1 MNYRVEF
8 HPKAAKEF
16 LKLDGRVKKL
26 VARQI
31 AKLEKKPAIGQL
43 LGNKQGLDLTSCRKL
58 YVDNK
63 RFRIVYEVIDQQVVI
78 FIFAIGNRDEM
89 KVYKDASKRKNTSWR
104 ILFYNPLLE

>member
-16 LKLDGRVKKL
+16 FKLDGRVKKL
-26 VARQI
+26 VAKQI
-31 AKLEKKPAIGQL
+31 AKLEKHSEIGQL
-43 LGNKQGLDLTSCRKL
+43 LGNKQGLDLSQLRKL

-63 RFRIVYEVIDQQVVI
+63 RVRIVYEVIDKEITI

-89 KVYKDASKRKNTSWR
+89 KVYKDAFERKRS
-104 ILFYNPLLE
+104 